1 MLTSILAVSLRV
13 SVNVFEQNE
22 GLYPHVSQVVLLTN
36 IPHCCLCLR
45 YVRIVGTH
53 NTVNKVFHL
62 VAFECMFTNRSFT
75 LENGLLGKSH
85 KQTQDRSKRC
95 VRYICNLNCF

>member
-1 MLTSILAVSLRV
+1 MLPAR
-13 SVNVFEQNE
+13 
-22 GLYPHVSQVVLLTN
+22 
-36 IPHCCLCLR
+36 LCLR

-75 LENGLLGKSH
+75 LENGLVGKTG
-85 KQTQDRSKRC
+85 QTRKSFFYTCALQRTSFKYPYLL
-95 VRYICNLNCF
+95 V

>member
-1 MLTSILAVSLRV
+1 M
-13 SVNVFEQNE
+13 
-22 GLYPHVSQVVLLTN
+22 
-36 IPHCCLCLR
+36 CLFIYLFPVCFR

-75 LENGLLGKSH
+75 LENGLVGKQ
-85 KQTQDRSKRC
+85 QTADSLHCMCSLQCLCVDRKGFMF
-95 VRYICNLNCF
+95 VI

>member
-1 MLTSILAVSLRV
+1 MTPRGFILVFNFLLF
-13 SVNVFEQNE
+13 SVVF
-22 GLYPHVSQVVLLTN
+22 
-36 IPHCCLCLR
+36 CLCVR

-75 LENGLLGKSH
+75 LENGLVGKL
-85 KQTQDRSKRC
+85 KNKKC
-95 VRYICNLNCF
+95 VADVSEQMMLYNILH

>member
-1 MLTSILAVSLRV
+1 MLPAR
-13 SVNVFEQNE
+13 F
-22 GLYPHVSQVVLLTN
+22 Y
-36 IPHCCLCLR
+36 LCLR

-75 LENGLLGKSH
+75 LENGLVGKTG
-85 KQTQDRSKRC
+85 QTFFSTC
-95 VRYICNLNCF
+95 AL